1 MLMFGNYGVSKHT
14 PPETNVYAMIIFATD
29 TIIFTGFH
37 VVLVRTR
44 IIFNS
49 PDGSSPMLIIV
60 TKPPK
65 GGGLKK

>member
-37 VVLVRTR
+37 VYTLLYSYVIYQRY
-44 IIFNS
+44 
-49 PDGSSPMLIIV
+49 
-60 TKPPK
+60 
-65 GGGLKK
+65 KKLYSLLQNVHCFTT